1 WATQT
6 VIFCKTMKQRH
17 ILTTIAIFIAVYMTA
32 ALGWWT
38 YSLLKYSV
46 VESELQMEILESK
59 KQLCYSEFRS
69 EIRLKTSTNTI
80 EKFSTKINTKDFN
93 YILKK
98 ANDCAKNYKLI
109 STVQKSAISND
120 SINITITFNAPT
132 EEIEKIKTRLDSK
145 QNAWLGEG
153 ITVGLLTLIII
164 GLMYYFLDRMIRF
177 NQQKANFM
185 MAVTHELKTPIAAA
199 KLAIQTVIRN
209 KNQANQERVLEISKQ
224 SMDRLSGLMERVL
237 LATQFENRLPSKNEK
252 WIHIH
257 EIISQAIEEGQFSI
271 GETLKNN
278 LVESKDFLIYC
289 DAQMLKIVFINLFT
303 NSIKYSEENC
313 VNVSVNSFVRDGVF
327 GVTVTDQGIGIPSE
341 ERNRIFEK
349 FYRVG
354 DERTRSRQGS
364 GLGLYL
370 VKQILNLHKANIE
383 VTANVPNGSKFNIVF
398 NANDC
403 RME

>member
-1 WATQT
+1 
-6 VIFCKTMKQRH
+6 MKQRH

-59 KQLCYSEFRS
+59 KQLCYTEFRS
-69 EIRLKTSTNTI
+69 ETRLKTNTKTTEKLSTR
-80 EKFSTKINTKDFN
+80 INTKDFN

-109 STVQKSAISND
+109 STVQKSAIIND
-120 SINITITFNAPT
+120 SIHITITFNAPPA
-132 EEIEKIKTRLDSK
+132 EIEKIKTRLDSK

>member
-1 WATQT
+1 
-6 VIFCKTMKQRH
+6 MKQRH

-59 KQLCYSEFRS
+59 KQLCYTEFRS
-69 EIRLKTSTNTI
+69 ETRLKTNTKTTEKLSTR
-80 EKFSTKINTKDFN
+80 INTKDFN

-109 STVQKSAISND
+109 STVQKSAIIND
-120 SINITITFNAPT
+120 SIHITITFNAPPA
-132 EEIEKIKTRLDSK
+132 EIEKIKTRLDSK

-289 DAQMLKIVFINLFT
+289 DTQMLKIVFINLFT

>member
-1 WATQT
+1 
-6 VIFCKTMKQRH
+6 MKQRH

-109 STVQKSAISND
+109 STVQKSAIIND
-120 SINITITFNAPT
+120 SIHITITFNAPPA
-132 EEIEKIKTRLDSK
+132 EIEKIKTRLDSK

>member
-1 WATQT
+1 
-6 VIFCKTMKQRH
+6 MKQRH

-38 YSLLKYSV
+38 YSLLKYRV

-69 EIRLKTSTNTI
+69 EIRLKTSTNTTGKI
-80 EKFSTKINTKDFN
+80 STKINTKDFN
-93 YILKK
+93 YIIKK

-120 SINITITFNAPT
+120 SIHITITFNAPPA
-132 EEIEKIKTRLDSK
+132 EIEKIKTRLDSK

-252 WIHIH
+252 WIYIH